1 MLFIYIY
8 TSIYHI
14 ITSISFSHVRLS
26 REDPL
31 SIRMLNGMKLGSISH
46 AIYPFNPAKSLD
58 AIKPHHYT
66 NFSGLLK
73 PPSIWVYIICLSIH
87 IIHIYIY
94 AYMYI
99 VSIIVLLYPHKIVG
113 VCMFSSFCWSPMES
127 RQHRYARHEVLPAFR
142 PRRALTLW
150 IFRPTV
156 KCCAS
161 SWGVVTGAL
170 KKERS
175 SGYG

>member
-87 IIHIYIY
+87 IIHIYMHICILFPLQSY
-94 AYMYI
+94 YI
-99 VSIIVLLYPHKIVG
+99 LIKSLVFACFPHFAEVPWKVASIDTQG
-113 VCMFSSFCWSPMES
+113 
-127 RQHRYARHEVLPAFR
+127 
-142 PRRALTLW
+142 T
-150 IFRPTV
+150 
-156 KCCAS
+156 KCCRPFVH
-161 SWGVVTGAL
+161 GG
-170 KKERS
+170 R
-175 SGYG
+175 